1 MNQVLNWK
9 RKESKRLSN
18 CKVFEVFES
27 ISISPMTGE
36 QHSFYYI
43 DTADWVNV
51 IPVTRDNEVVMVRQ
65 FRHGSQEVSLEIP
78 GGLVDPGEQ
87 PELAAR
93 RECLEETGYAVG
105 SISALGPL
113 NPNPALFANS
123 LHTYVAE
130 GCVLT
135 SEIKNTNT
143 EYTEVELVGVPK
155 LPELLSNG
163 SINHALVNATLWK
176 WLYQRLIDQERVGNY

>member
-1 MNQVLNWK
+1 MNRVPNWK

-27 ISISPMTGE
+27 ISISPITNKE
-36 QHSFYYI
+36 HAFYYI

-51 IPVTRDNEVVMVRQ
+51 IPVTSDNEVVMVRQ

-87 PELAAR
+87 PELAAA

-105 SISALGPL
+105 TISSLGIL

-123 LHTYVAE
+123 LHTFVAE
-130 GCVLT
+130 DCELT

-143 EYTEVELVGVPK
+143 EYTEVELVSFAK

-163 SINHALVNATLWK
+163 TIDHALVSATLWK
-176 WLYQRLIDQERVGNY
+176 WLYQKRDN

>member
-1 MNQVLNWK
+1 MTRVLNWK

-27 ISISPMTGE
+27 ISISPMNNQE
-36 QHSFYYI
+36 HSFYYI

-51 IPVTRDNEVVMVRQ
+51 IPVTSNNEIVMVRQ
-65 FRHGSQEVSLEIP
+65 FRHGSQQVSLEIP

-87 PELAAR
+87 PEVAAV
-93 RECLEETGYAVG
+93 RECLEETGYTAG
-105 SISALGPL
+105 SILSLGAL

-123 LHTYVAE
+123 LHTFIAE
-130 GCVLT
+130 GCELT

-143 EYTEVELVGVPK
+143 EFTEVELINFAK

-163 SINHALVNATLWK
+163 TIDHALVNATLWK
-176 WLYQRLIDQERVGNY
+176 WLYQKQVN

>member
-27 ISISPMTGE
+27 ISISPMTGKE
-36 QHSFYYI
+36 HSFYYI

-51 IPVTRDNEVVMVRQ
+51 IPVTQDNEVVMVRQ

-135 SEIKNTNT
+135 SEIKNTST

-176 WLYQRLIDQERVGNY
+176 WLYQRLIGQERV